1 VREVVDAHGWSIR
14 SSGKDLGLHVWNE
27 KVAFGIRTKKGAK
40 IESER
45 SSSTELGST
54 CITGYGIAD
63 EFVFALVVLGV
74 TLLMMGQSALWTA
87 PLRLMALYTPT

>member
-1 VREVVDAHGWSIR
+1 MFGTKRLLL
-14 SSGKDLGLHVWNE
+14 LGFE
-27 KVAFGIRTKKGAK
+27 RKKGAK